1 MSTSSPSYA
10 ALAVVMLSMCALFL
24 VSWLAVV
31 VARVVDNVVQL
42 RRLSNQQV
50 PQVGSARAYVPASR
64 GTLKASRAVSTSQPG
79 TLPLVGLEDGIGV
92 AVSDWSAGPS
102 WEDKPGRDSDGIGLG
117 RGSDDADDDAAD
129 RPAFTTVAA
138 RVNAVRASNL
148 AVAGS
153 GHRGSGTPPSS
164 DSRPG
169 FEVDNPL
176 RGSSLKAWQ

>member
-31 VARVVDNVVQL
+31 VARVVDNVVRL
-42 RRLSNQQV
+42 RRMSNQQV
-50 PQVGSARAYVPASR
+50 AQVGSAYVPASR
-64 GTLKASRAVSTSQPG
+64 GALKASRAVSTSQPG

-102 WEDKPGRDSDGIGLG
+102 REDKPGRDSDGTGFG

-129 RPAFTTVAA
+129 RPALTTFAA

-153 GHRGSGTPPSS
+153 GHRSSGTPPSP
-164 DSRPG
+164 DSRRG